1 MISFGRLCDRSVM
14 IIVVVLS
21 FVWVFNVNGME
32 QSDKATELARECNAL
47 IRMVEHDYGIFEPY
61 VIRLVQHSVN
71 EDYTPIN
78 ILEYLTS
85 TEAEINKLCVCE
97 YKQPSQ
103 YLADILKKQ
112 KLKMIVLYNEQL
124 KECNQDYKKAT
135 AWFVDYF
142 KKAVVHKALYEI
154 KTGIIKSKLPELN
167 AFTNS

>member
-1 MISFGRLCDRSVM
+1 M

-21 FVWVFNVNGME
+21 FFWVFNINGME
-32 QSDKATELARECNAL
+32 QPEKARELARECNTQ
-47 IRMVEHDYGIFEPY
+47 IHMVEHDYGIFEPY

-142 KKAVVHKALYEI
+142 KKEVVHKALYET
-154 KTGIIKSKLPELN
+154 KVGIIKSKLPELN
-167 AFTNS
+167 ALIAASKS